1 MITVTPTP
9 RRVGVLI
16 YGDLEDL
23 HSLDDAI
30 GNVLGDEASPGSE
43 YEMPALQI
51 LAISYELRQAWL
63 GQRQATFVG
72 NGMSPAVQQALKKI
86 GPAHNVYFQIRIAI
100 PEILFDVMAL
110 GDFIEIHSRKA
121 RLPALDRDILIVQL
135 FQAEVT
141 AALQSLLFPAAAARL
156 AELIYGTVPRFRN
169 YYTHYVEMLN
179 GRFMQLTPEKRV
191 QQILPLA
198 RRISERGSDYLRFA
212 RNLEESAEELD
223 CLPEDLETVS
233 GSTALSA
240 EEW

>member
-1 MITVTPTP
+1 MLTVTPTP

-16 YGDLEDL
+16 SGDLEDL
-23 HSLDDAI
+23 HRLDDAI
-30 GNVLGDEASPGSE
+30 ANVLGDEVSRGSE

-63 GQRQATFVG
+63 GQRQAAYVS
-72 NGMSPAVQQALKKI
+72 NGMSLTVQQALKKI
-86 GPAHNVYFQIRIAI
+86 GPAHNVYYQFRIAI
-100 PEILFDVMAL
+100 PEILFDIMAL
-110 GDFIEIHSRKA
+110 GDFIEMRSRKIKIW
-121 RLPALDRDILIVQL
+121 ALDRDILTVQL

-141 AALQSLLFPAAAARL
+141 AALQSLLYPAAASRL
-156 AELIYGTVPRFRN
+156 AELIYGTVPRFRS
-169 YYTHYVEMLN
+169 YYTHYIDMQN

-198 RRISERGSDYLRFA
+198 RRISERGPDYLRFA

-233 GSTALSA
+233 GAPALSA